1 MCMLQCMPTLNR
13 RRRAAEPDVPDNT
26 TEVVNYQIKV
36 VETVQERKS
45 PRMLFSYREKIREVR
60 FVVTSKEI
68 HTANSA
74 EICVLVT

>member
-1 MCMLQCMPTLNR
+1 MCMLQCPPKR

-45 PRMLFSYREKIREVR
+45 PRMLFSYREKISEVR